1 MSLTITEV
9 LDGAVPLGES
19 NSIRTYQ
26 LTPGVSDYVAGGYP
40 ITAAQLGLT
49 RLYGAHIIAKNS
61 SGLPYGTGITFPSS
75 SFGAIPTPATS
86 INLSITQQGGGGV
99 GLPLTTGAVATA
111 TLSALTTNVATV
123 TAANTFL
130 PGQFV
135 ALQGAAN
142 AGFAD
147 LNGLI
152 VQVITASATGFTFN
166 YTHANVASGADV
178 ALTATQIT
186 AATGPLNSGTAIA
199 STNSALT
206 TNVATITIANTF
218 QPGQFVVLQGFTNA
232 LATAFNGYIVEVITA
247 TATGFTFNFNHA
259 NIASAADTG
268 TAALVVAPGN
278 APITVGRPSSISNTA
293 LTSNVVSLTSNQQ
306 LFAGQVVIVQGL
318 TAGAALN
325 GQLLQ
330 VISTGLTNALFE
342 ANIKSANIGTAAD
355 VGIALPLVAGP
366 STAMSEVP
374 AGTNLSGLNLF
385 LEVRGY

>member
-19 NSIRTYQ
+19 NAIRTYQ
-26 LTPGVSDYVAGGYP
+26 LSPGVSDYVTGGYQV
-40 ITAAQLGLT
+40 TAAQLGLT
-49 RLYGAHIIAKNS
+49 RIFGAHVIAKNA
-61 SGLPYGTGITFPSS
+61 SGAPYGTGVVFPAG
-75 SFGAIPTPATS
+75 SFGTIPTPATS
-86 INLSITQQGGGGV
+86 VNLLVTQSAAGSV
-99 GLPLTTGAVATA
+99 GLPITLGAVSTATA
-111 TLSALTTNVATV
+111 SALTSNVATV

-152 VQVITASATGFTFN
+152 VQIITASATQYTFN
-166 YTHANVASGADV
+166 ITHANVTSGADV
-178 ALTATQIT
+178 ALTATLLTT
-186 AATGPLNSGTAIA
+186 ASGPLNSGTAIA

-206 TNVATITIANTF
+206 SNVATITMANTF
-218 QPGQFVVLQGFTNA
+218 LPGQFVVLQGFANA
-232 LATAFNGYIVEVITA
+232 LATAFNGYIVEIITA
-247 TATGFTFNFNHA
+247 SATQFTFNFNHA
-259 NIASAADTG
+259 NITSGADTG
-268 TAALVVAPGN
+268 TAALVVTPGN
-278 APITVGRPSSISNTA
+278 APIAAGRPTSISNTA

-306 LFAGQVVIVQGL
+306 LFAGQIVIIQGL

-325 GQLLQ
+325 GLLLQ

-342 ANIKSANIGTAAD
+342 ANIKSVNIGTAAD
-355 VGIALPLVAGP
+355 VGVALPLVSGP

-374 AGTNLSGLNLF
+374 AGTNLSGVNLF